1 MLFRSHIIRL
11 GGSSIE
17 GSGLVVSRIELLLA
31 PGRPPALPLGQ
42 DTYFLFIDGLWGQ
55 GLEVGSFYL
64 SDLEIARAARSPYNQ
79 QRAQESVPET
89 VRVQLSH
96 YPPHP
101 SFGEASDQR
110 ALRKQVGKRRAE
122 HENDPRS
129 NHILEAAL
137 LFLVA
142 ASSIRGF

>member
-1 MLFRSHIIRL
+1 M
-11 GGSSIE
+11 
-17 GSGLVVSRIELLLA
+17 VSTIELLLA
-31 PGRPPALPLGQ
+31 SGRPPALPLGQ
-42 DTYFLFIDGLWGQ
+42 DIYFLFIDGLWGQ

-64 SDLEIARAARSPYNQ
+64 SDLEIARAARSPHDK

-89 VRVQLSH
+89 LRVQLPD

-122 HENDPRS
+122 HENDPHS
-129 NHILEAAL
+129 NHFLEAAL

-142 ASSIRGF
+142 ASSVRGF